1 MGGCSREVFE
11 MPTRNRL
18 MPTSFHSATRLP
30 TGPPV
35 PPPAPPSRE
44 GASGARGRRQSVHN
58 WDELWEGPTLRE
70 LVEHVEHQ
78 FGQTPALAG
87 VFTLGFGRDE
97 PLTPGD
103 VQAVCDHLGLPATD
117 FGLDP

>member
-1 MGGCSREVFE
+1 
-11 MPTRNRL
+11 MPAHDYSPARRR
-18 MPTSFHSATRLP
+18 PEGA
-30 TGPPV
+30 
-35 PPPAPPSRE
+35 PPAVAFA
-44 GASGARGRRQSVHN
+44 GASALPAPTPMPE
-58 WDELWEGPTLRE
+58 DELWEGPTLKE
-70 LVEHVEHQ
+70 LVERVEHQ

-103 VQAVCDHLGLPATD
+103 IQAVCDHLGLPAED

>member
-1 MGGCSREVFE
+1 M
-11 MPTRNRL
+11 
-18 MPTSFHSATRLP
+18 
-30 TGPPV
+30 
-35 PPPAPPSRE
+35 PPPAPAVSPRPERARRE
-44 GASGARGRRQSVHN
+44 VAHN